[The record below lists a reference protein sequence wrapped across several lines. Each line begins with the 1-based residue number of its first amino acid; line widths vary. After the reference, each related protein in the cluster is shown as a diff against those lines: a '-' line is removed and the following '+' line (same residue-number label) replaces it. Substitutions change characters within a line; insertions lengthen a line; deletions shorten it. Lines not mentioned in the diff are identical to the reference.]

1 MTKLK
6 NLVARTGN
14 ERLIILEDLPNV
26 SHFQASS
33 LPKLF
38 LLDDLVDAV
47 HAQKEMEHV
56 FTKLSHHFGNS
67 ILYTSQNYFNARKNQ
82 TIERNL
88 NYRIIFYSNTQR
100 RYMQEIS
107 LHLSSDPQFLRKV
120 FNQLEEKRKET
131 EPLYILIDANEIS
144 PLRKYPVRS
153 YIFPNKENK
162 IQPIIFNTD

>member
-1 MTKLK
+1 MA
-6 NLVARTGN
+6 NTGK
-14 ERLIILEDLPNV
+14 ERLIIIEDLPNV

-88 NYRIIFYSNTQR
+88 NYKVIFYSNTQR

-107 LHLSSDPQFLRKV
+107 QHLSSDPQFLRKV
-120 FNQLEEKRKET
+120 FQQLEDKRQGT
-131 EPLYILIDANEIS
+131 EPMYVLIDSNEIS

-153 YIFPNKENK
+153 YIFPNKEKK
-162 IQPIIFNTD
+162 IEPLIFSTD